1 MLRCMTQKQDVVE
14 VTKRVIK
21 RRGRRITPTE
31 VVTKDN
37 ENHEASSWMFLSDK
51 WVSLPVYFFVTSSQ
65 LLVIIPYSS
74 FFLLFSTQHQS
85 RHCFV
90 FFSSAF
96 ICRHFLTLTRCEE
109 RRRKK
114 ERRGQE
120 KEDLAKEPGPS
131 RLEKRREGS
140 VRMKVTLFGWERDFF
155 SSLFFSP
162 LCVVFWW
169 ASLFLVSSLERH
181 CIKQLL
187 LFSRKT
193 SGKVLYPSVDWEPVS
208 VKKRRIL
215 GNCKYIFH
223 SSGYSWISILFSISL
238 KSSDTNRNSVLFSLL
253 LPTTSRVLLPHSLF
267 SSSSNHF
274 LVSSSFFFSS
284 FSSGEKNISLKQLA
298 KFDAF
303 PCMLHYCCT
312 IIPSFSSNSSF
323 FLSLHLLPVSF
334 SFFFKR

>member
-131 RLEKRREGS
+131 RLEERREGS
-140 VRMKVTLFGWERDFF
+140 VRMKVTLFRWERNFF
-155 SSLFFSP
+155 SSLLFSP

-187 LFSRKT
+187 YSSRAKLQEKCCIQVLIENLSLWRKEESLATVSIYFILQDILEFPSSFLFHWNRVT
-193 SGKVLYPSVDWEPVS
+193 QTETLFFFLCFC
-208 VKKRRIL
+208 RRL
-215 GNCKYIFH
+215 QE
-223 SSGYSWISILFSISL
+223 S
-238 KSSDTNRNSVLFSLL
+238 FSLTL
-253 LPTTSRVLLPHSLF
+253 YFLHLQIIFWYLHLF
-267 SSSSNHF
+267 SS
-274 LVSSSFFFSS
+274 L
-284 FSSGEKNISLKQLA
+284 
-298 KFDAF
+298 
-303 PCMLHYCCT
+303 
-312 IIPSFSSNSSF
+312 
-323 FLSLHLLPVSF
+323 LSQVGR
-334 SFFFKR
+334 KI